1 MVLERNH
8 LEHRKL
14 TGISLGCNF
23 ISLEGRP
30 GYSSTSVTSCLRF
43 PTWNLLSEPETRTFK
58 GHVPRGE
65 WEAVEEEEP
74 AGKRPVRMCPQAQS
88 SKGPAPAPEGTG
100 GELCFILSP
109 AGSRRQTVPPGTC
122 QSLVEDS
129 LGCPQ
134 ALPLG
139 LRCPSSPRTVF
150 QRRGCCCPWC
160 PGRSDVAAC
169 PLHLSAG
176 GKQLPHRMC
185 TSIANPGQVAAAA
198 DGRLP
203 NKQTPRCT
211 QRGPERRRRGQR
223 LSCLLKT
230 CREGMEPSCQH

>member
-1 MVLERNH
+1 MFPGVNGRQ
-8 LEHRKL
+8 RRRR
-14 TGISLGCNF
+14 T
-23 ISLEGRP
+23 RP
-30 GYSSTSVTSCLRF
+30 GRRLV
-43 PTWNLLSEPETRTFK
+43 RT
-58 GHVPRGE
+58 
-65 WEAVEEEEP
+65 
-74 AGKRPVRMCPQAQS
+74 CPQAQS
-88 SKGPAPAPEGTG
+88 SKGSAPAPEGTG
-100 GELCFILSP
+100 GDLCFTLSP
-109 AGSRRQTVPPGTC
+109 AGSRGPTAPPGTW

-129 LGCPQ
+129 LGCPR

-139 LRCPSSPRTVF
+139 LGCPSSPRTVF
-150 QRRGCCCPWC
+150 QRRGCCYPWC

-185 TSIANPGQVAAAA
+185 TSIVNPGLVAAAA
-198 DGRLP
+198 DGRMP

-211 QRGPERRRRGQR
+211 QRGRR